1 MEIVQLVN
9 IVLSIIFFMCYA
21 YQFVYLAVP
30 FLKKDPPHKAETLHR
45 YGVLIAARNEEA
57 VIGNLVDS
65 IKAQDYP
72 TELVTVFVVADNC
85 TDSTA
90 ATARHAGAVVYERQN
105 KEQVGKG
112 YALNFLLDHIDQDY
126 TLDTFDGFFV
136 FDADNLLK
144 KDYISQMNRTFSDGY
159 DVLTSYRNSK
169 NYGDNW
175 ITAGYSLWFLRE
187 AEYLNHARMLLG
199 TSCAIS
205 GTGFLFSREI
215 LRRYG
220 GWNFYLLTEDI
231 EFTIHSVTS
240 GVRIG
245 YCSGAM
251 LFDEQ
256 PITFRQSW
264 RQRMRWAKGYLQVFA
279 HYGAKLLRNI
289 FRRGAGNFAC
299 FDMLMTIMP
308 ALLLAVVCIGLNTVF
323 ALTGVYGGSEAL
335 VASLLGLGQSYLLLF
350 FIGVVTT
357 ITQRGNI
364 NTPTWKKVAYTFTFP
379 LFMLTY
385 IPIALCALFQRRVQ
399 WLPVEHKVNVTINDL
414 APSTPAAPVASEERV
429 ASNNWAVPR
438 RVLPADRQAISK

>member
-1 MEIVQLVN
+1 
-9 IVLSIIFFMCYA
+9 
-21 YQFVYLAVP
+21 
-30 FLKKDPPHKAETLHR
+30 
-45 YGVLIAARNEEA
+45 
-57 VIGNLVDS
+57 
-65 IKAQDYP
+65 
-72 TELVTVFVVADNC
+72 
-85 TDSTA
+85 
-90 ATARHAGAVVYERQN
+90 
-105 KEQVGKG
+105 
-112 YALNFLLDHIDQDY
+112 
-126 TLDTFDGFFV
+126 
-136 FDADNLLK
+136 
-144 KDYISQMNRTFSDGY
+144 MNRTFSDGY

-279 HYGAKLLRNI
+279 HYGTKLLRNI
-289 FRRGAGNFAC
+289 FRKGAGNFAC

>member
-21 YQFVYLAVP
+21 YQFVYLAIP
-30 FLKKDPPHKAETLHR
+30 FVKKDRPHKVETLHR

-72 TELVTVFVVADNC
+72 AELVTVFVVADNC
-85 TDSTA
+85 TDTTA
-90 ATARHAGAVVYERQN
+90 ATARHAGAVVYERHN

-112 YALNFLLDHIDQDY
+112 YALNFLLEHIDRDY
-126 TLDTFDGFFV
+126 SLDKFDGFFV

-144 KDYISQMNRTFSDGY
+144 KDYISQMNRSFSDGF

-220 GWNFYLLTEDI
+220 GWNFFLLTEDI

-264 RQRMRWAKGYLQVFA
+264 RQRMRWAKGYLQVFG

-289 FRRGAGNFAC
+289 FRKGAGNFAC

-308 ALLLAVVCIGLNTVF
+308 ALLLAVVCIVLNTVF
-323 ALTGVYGGSEAL
+323 AITGVYGGPEAL
-335 VASLLGLGQSYLLLF
+335 AASLLGLGQSYLLLF

-357 ITQRGNI
+357 ITQWDNI
-364 NTPTWKKVAYTFTFP
+364 NTPRWKKIAYTFTFP

-399 WLPVEHKVNVTINDL
+399 WLPVEHKVNVSINDL
-414 APSTPAAPVASEERV
+414 TPSTPVLPAAGEERV
-429 ASNNWAVPR
+429 QNNSWTVPR
-438 RVLPADRQAISK
+438 RVMPADRQIISK